1 MSLIARM
8 HVVRVILRCVC
19 IAACGNAAVID
30 APRGSRVGLQGLCA
44 YNHQGALR
52 TLFCAVPFAQ
62 AILLCR
68 TCTLEACCKLC
79 CVLYVTL
86 QAALLE
92 LVQVLEAGQDELFD
106 ENDEEADDESV
117 NHDSSDDA
125 DEEKDDDDDKNE
137 DDDMEEE
144 AEAEAEAEAPCVHS
158 FCAHRV
164 FCRDD
169 DGTAAHGS
177 ARPTPTPTPTPSPAA
192 TRSC

>member
-1 MSLIARM
+1 
-8 HVVRVILRCVC
+8 
-19 IAACGNAAVID
+19 
-30 APRGSRVGLQGLCA
+30 
-44 YNHQGALR
+44 
-52 TLFCAVPFAQ
+52 
-62 AILLCR
+62 
-68 TCTLEACCKLC
+68 
-79 CVLYVTL
+79 VLYVTL

-144 AEAEAEAEAPCVHS
+144 AEVEAEAEAPCVHS
-158 FCAHRV
+158 FCVHRV
-164 FCRDD
+164 FCQDD
-169 DGTAAHGS
+169 DGTAVHES
-177 ARPTPTPTPTPSPAA
+177 ARPTPTPTPSPAA